1 MVNDTA
7 IAPPVKGPALVPAVT
22 RAAALMDRIAATAQP
37 ESLSDLARALGLP
50 KSSAH
55 GLCQTLCHLGLLR
68 PQGVG
73 FALGPHL
80 LRWAGAYLAG
90 TDLVNEFHHALAED
104 RRLATHTVILSTL
117 DGSDVVYLA
126 CRTGSVPLGISFRM
140 GMRLP
145 AVFTATGLAML
156 AHLDAEN
163 LATHLADPWPKPL
176 TRASVKNRRALS
188 PLLAE
193 TRERG
198 YALDEGMVREGMTCL
213 GVAIRDANGK
223 PRAGMAVSLTA
234 AEATPAMRRQ
244 IGAAL
249 TALAEELARRI

>member
-1 MVNDTA
+1 MLNDTSA
-7 IAPPVKGPALVPAVT
+7 TASVKGPALVPAVA
-22 RAAALMDRIAATAQP
+22 RAAALIDRIAATPQP

-68 PQGVG
+68 PQGSG

-90 TDLVNEFHHALAED
+90 TDLVNEFHHTLAED
-104 RRLATHTVILSTL
+104 RRLVSHTVILSTL
-117 DGSDVVYLA
+117 DGPEVVYLA
-126 CRTGSVPLGISFRM
+126 CRNGSVPLGISFRM

-145 AVFTATGLAML
+145 AIFTATGLAML
-156 AHLDAEN
+156 ALLDDA
-163 LATHLADPWPKPL
+163 AVTHHLADPWPQAL
-176 TRASVKNRRALS
+176 TRSSVKNRRALTA
-188 PLLAE
+188 LLTE
-193 TRERG
+193 TRKRG
-198 YALDEGMVREGMTCL
+198 YALDEGMVRDGMTCL
-213 GVAIRDANGK
+213 GVAIRDDQGR

-234 AEATPAMRRQ
+234 AEATPTMRRQ

-249 TALAEELARRI
+249 SALAEELARRI